1 MRNQTLIYKEKFLK
15 TLQESQKHLYRIE
28 KAFENLQKIYSFPID
43 QDPFHAL
50 LDDDIHLAFADQI
63 IYRFSKAQDSIGAK
77 LFKAYLAYQGE
88 NTDKPFLDILSSLE
102 KIQILNIDDW
112 FELREIR
119 NEIAHDYDDN
129 EEKGRQIINSI
140 YKHKQDIASVLTSL
154 QMSHERT

>member
-1 MRNQTLIYKEKFLK
+1 MGNQTLIYKEKFLK
-15 TLQESQKHLYRIE
+15 ALQESQKHLDRLE
-28 KAFENLQKIYSFPID
+28 KAFHNLEQTYSFPIGPE
-43 QDPFHAL
+43 PFHTL
-50 LDDDIHLAFADQI
+50 LDNDIHLAFADQI

-77 LFKAYLAYQGE
+77 LFKAYLSYQGE

-129 EEKGRQIINSI
+129 EEKGREIINSI
-140 YKHKQDIASVLTSL
+140 HKHKRDIASVL
-154 QMSHERT
+154 MSIQNSH

>member
-1 MRNQTLIYKEKFLK
+1 MGSQTLIYKEKFLK
-15 TLQESQKHLYRIE
+15 ALDESQKHLNRME
-28 KAFENLQKIYSFPID
+28 KAFENLQKSYPFPID
-43 QDPFHAL
+43 EHSFHTL
-50 LDDDIHLAFADQI
+50 LANDTHLAFADQI

-102 KIQILNIDDW
+102 KIKILNIDDW

-129 EEKGRQIINSI
+129 EEKGREIINSI
-140 YKHKQDIASVLTSL
+140 YKHKRDIASVLASL
-154 QMSHERT
+154 NKSPH